1 MKFHKG
7 YVIPVLL
14 LLSQQSLVPSQAAET
29 APEIVDVPPVSE
41 VAPAI
46 VVNETVA
53 DVQIET
59 EMIDNSEVSDFSDN
73 LGTDSITSEVYPNEF
88 TELEST
94 LGEAIYAQVNELR
107 ELNGLNTL
115 KINSQISKAATEL
128 VRKEPTSETI
138 NTPIRNPHRKDQAFA
153 KEAGYTNGVFAANHI
168 SREHKLSEI
177 QHKGIN
183 SIASDL
189 VN

>member
-53 DVQIET
+53 DVQVET

-94 LGEAIYAQVNELR
+94 LGEAIYA
-107 ELNGLNTL
+107 
-115 KINSQISKAATEL
+115 
-128 VRKEPTSETI
+128 
-138 NTPIRNPHRKDQAFA
+138 
-153 KEAGYTNGVFAANHI
+153 
-168 SREHKLSEI
+168 
-177 QHKGIN
+177 
-183 SIASDL
+183 
-189 VN
+189 